1 MAKEQIANLE
11 RKLEEAEK
19 ARDQAEQDGY
29 EVGVN
34 KTEEALR
41 AEVVGVCKTYC
52 LQVWNEALN
61 QARVE
66 AFSALRRAVH
76 LLPLSNPCAQP
87 PKLFRPSNCHYSKK
101 VDEGKGSPT
110 KISPSSSS
118 PSKVEEQAKAT
129 EKEKESSKGVVL
141 ENTKPLV
148 APKDPSKGKESSKDL
163 EIILATLPLPAKED
177 PKGKGPTST
186 TTEVI
191 KPSKG
196 TESN

>member
-1 MAKEQIANLE
+1 M
-11 RKLEEAEK
+11 
-19 ARDQAEQDGY
+19 
-29 EVGVN
+29 GVN

-41 AEVVGVCKTYC
+41 AEVVGVCRMYC
-52 LQVWNEALN
+52 LKMWNEALN

-66 AFSALRRAVH
+66 AFSALRRAENVYYP
-76 LLPLSNPCAQP
+76 LAICAPSPLSSSSPQTTTIP
-87 PKLFRPSNCHYSKK
+87 KK
-101 VDEGKGSPT
+101 VDEGKGSPA

-141 ENTKPLV
+141 ETTKPLV

-163 EIILATLPLPAKED
+163 EIILATLPLPAKKD
-177 PKGKGPTST
+177 LKGKGPTST

-196 TESN
+196 TEKEKPPLKNN

>member
-66 AFSALRRAVH
+66 AFSALRRAEYIYYP
-76 LLPLSNPCAQP
+76 LAIRAPSPLSSSGPQTATI
-87 PKLFRPSNCHYSKK
+87 PKR
-101 VDEGKGSPT
+101 
-110 KISPSSSS
+110 
-118 PSKVEEQAKAT
+118 
-129 EKEKESSKGVVL
+129 
-141 ENTKPLV
+141 
-148 APKDPSKGKESSKDL
+148 
-163 EIILATLPLPAKED
+163 
-177 PKGKGPTST
+177 
-186 TTEVI
+186 
-191 KPSKG
+191 
-196 TESN
+196 